1 MTNSELIQTIDFDD
15 MLLRLSKNENLLE
28 TDIISIE
35 KFLEQN
41 IESNKKRSLED
52 LFAALTVLS
61 KNDKPDHAYLVEKF
75 LNLNDPIIIE
85 LALETLIFKWGLDND
100 YEEIIIKYLLGVPF
114 DYDGDLKEKSILI
127 VGNLINKNL
136 DEIKDTEFPLS
147 ERDLRLIS
155 LLIQII
161 EDKNEENFIKE
172 TAISSLY
179 KSSKKLNSL
188 LSKSKAQY
196 KNLCKD
202 DKDLLDKFNLY
213 SSSSSLESETEL
225 SDIELSE
232 EDMPETGIR

>member
-1 MTNSELIQTIDFDD
+1 MTNSELIQIIDFDD

-61 KNDKPDHAYLVEKF
+61 KNDKPEHAYLVEKF
-75 LNLNDPIIIE
+75 LNFNDPIIIE

-196 KNLCKD
+196 KNLSKD